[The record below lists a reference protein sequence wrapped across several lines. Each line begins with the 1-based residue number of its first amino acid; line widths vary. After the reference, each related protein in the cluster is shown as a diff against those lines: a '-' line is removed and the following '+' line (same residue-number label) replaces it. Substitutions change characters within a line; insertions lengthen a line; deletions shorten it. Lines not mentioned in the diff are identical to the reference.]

1 MAPLFIPVAPPGL
14 MAKIM
19 GQFKDNIAAARLQ
32 KGDKLPGERQMAEI
46 KQAFRKVWEEF
57 GPQLDPK
64 MVELIA
70 ARQK

>member
-1 MAPLFIPVAPPGL
+1 MDRMEEEGLKYCRDNGVAVNFP
-14 MAKIM
+14 
-19 GQFKDNIAAARLQ
+19 D
-32 KGDKLPGERQMAEI
+32 ERQMAEI

-70 ARQK
+70 ATQK